1 MITEPTQTFIDLDA
15 RAVTLLSEQLPESQD
30 ELATNI
36 DDALCACIQGSDKEG
51 NITLIDT
58 SGIPLLRDL
67 VEEGEQFM
75 KSVKG

>member
-15 RAVTLLSEQLPESQD
+15 RAVTLLSEQLPPSQD

-36 DDALCACIQGSDKEG
+36 DNALCACINGSDGQG

-58 SGIPLLRDL
+58 SRIPLLRDL
-67 VEEGEQFM
+67 VEEGERFM
-75 KSVKG
+75 KSVGG